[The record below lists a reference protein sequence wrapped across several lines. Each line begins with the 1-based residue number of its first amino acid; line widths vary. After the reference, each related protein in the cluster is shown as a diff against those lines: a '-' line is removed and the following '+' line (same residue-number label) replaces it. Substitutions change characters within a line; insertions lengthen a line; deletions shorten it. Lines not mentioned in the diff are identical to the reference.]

1 MSKSALGEIPT
12 AEYGARPVQSYVD
25 LSKIHPQIEVIEL
38 PNARGRASIK
48 RKPSGE
54 FVSDLELAKQ
64 YKIKIAENLI
74 PERAE
79 STAFHERLHTL
90 GYGDRGSN
98 PLNTEIAKSVLIPET
113 EMLEGTDPE
122 FLKYLSNPAEA
133 AAWYVQAGRDLGL
146 KPGQEYIGAKNLKI

>member
-64 YKIKIAENLI
+64 YKIKIAEDLI

-133 AAWYVQAGRDLGL
+133 AAWYAQAGRDLGL
-146 KPGQEYIGAKNLKI
+146 KPGQEYIGAKKI